1 MTISFAGIP
10 SRNAIRVTPES
21 PMHAPSGS
29 KRVAMPY
36 RSVCPFTMIFWQ
48 SQITAPAGMATV
60 TALASTK
67 IVLSSILRTITSP
80 QLRAAIRRQLQN
92 KGGRHT
98 AQYGFAQ
105 QKGSQ
110 QRNTD
115 GKHNQ
120 KEHEA
125 ACGNRISLRRRS
137 PKEESASENA
147 HCRER
152 SSS

>member
-10 SRNAIRVTPES
+10 SRNAIRITPES

-29 KRVAMPY
+29 KTVAMPY

-67 IVLSSILRTITSP
+67 SFCPAYCGQSPP

-125 ACGNRISLRRRS
+125 ACGNRISPRRRS
-137 PKEESASENA
+137 PKEESALGNA